1 MNGGLGLSGC
11 SAISKV
17 KSVAQSVETNRKT
30 MNSFTS
36 KIQDGEAK
44 PFQATYVTTG
54 DNPTTVVYAVQP
66 PKGLSFTNTPSS
78 TSSAGTG
85 GAAVPNI
92 DIIVNSTGEYS
103 CTPPDTSGSAG
114 KGTWACQMLSA
125 SDAQEQ
131 NAIFDFYTP
140 AHWVNF
146 LKGFSLAGW
155 IRRRQGHVVDDD
167 RERVRDVVRRLLNA
181 WGGRR
186 EHDLHH
192 GSGHPRLRQGRGRHH
207 EF

>member
-1 MNGGLGLSGC
+1 MSPHTDRAVVILRHRRTLGVLTLAVTLGAVVLSGC

-66 PKGLSFTNTPSS
+66 PKGLSFTNTPTS

-114 KGTWACQMLSA
+114 ARRSA
-125 SDAQEQ
+125 
-131 NAIFDFYTP
+131 
-140 AHWVNF
+140 
-146 LKGFSLAGW
+146 
-155 IRRRQGHVVDDD
+155 R
-167 RERVRDVVRRLLNA
+167 
-181 WGGRR
+181 
-186 EHDLHH
+186 
-192 GSGHPRLRQGRGRHH
+192 
-207 EF
+207 